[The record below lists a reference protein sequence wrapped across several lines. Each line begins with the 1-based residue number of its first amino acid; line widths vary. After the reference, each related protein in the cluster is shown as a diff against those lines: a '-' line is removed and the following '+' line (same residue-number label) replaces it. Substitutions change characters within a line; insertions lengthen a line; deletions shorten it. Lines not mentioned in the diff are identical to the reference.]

1 MGELTISHEKL
12 SEMVQTVQV
21 QKEGAPELFLSHT
34 KPPLGRQDMR
44 EGFQELMQAMR
55 EATTSLEAAEAKIAD
70 QAQQL
75 ELLRSLAAKND
86 PGATTRLAQEVMQLR
101 AQLTQANAD
110 LLEFRRLAAIRH
122 VNLTQANTEIQL
134 GAERVRRNVAAAL
147 ETAQSRFREEQNEMQ
162 SALQAATA
170 EVQSLRV
177 AIAAKDEEAQRVRA
191 QHEEQ
196 LTRLTQRRAAGTEA
210 ALRQRIA
217 ELEESLSARDEA
229 SFARPPPAATGGGKK
244 TNLAKK
250 FKIDN

>member
-1 MGELTISHEKL
+1 MGDLTITQEKL
-12 SEMVQTVQV
+12 SELAQAVQV
-21 QKEGAPELFLSHT
+21 QSKGVPGLFCSHT

-44 EGFQELMQAMR
+44 EGCQELTQAVR
-55 EATTSLEAAEAKIAD
+55 EVTRVLEAAEAKIAD
-70 QAQQL
+70 QTQQL

-101 AQLTQANAD
+101 TKLTQADAD
-110 LLEFRRLAAIRH
+110 MLEFRRLDAIRS
-122 VNLTQANTEIQL
+122 VSLTQANTEIQL

-147 ETAQSRFREEQNEMQ
+147 ETAQSRFREEQSDMQ

-170 EVQSLRV
+170 QVQTLRLT
-177 AIAAKDEEAQRVRA
+177 IAAKEEEAQRVRA

-229 SFARPPPAATGGGKK
+229 SFTRPPPAANGGGKK